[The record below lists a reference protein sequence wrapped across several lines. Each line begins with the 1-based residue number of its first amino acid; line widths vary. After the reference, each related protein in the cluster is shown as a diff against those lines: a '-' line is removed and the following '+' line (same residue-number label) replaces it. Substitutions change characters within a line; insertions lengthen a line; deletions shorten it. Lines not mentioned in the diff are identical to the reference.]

1 MTGFRTGDKNR
12 LEVLEIRTESV
23 GVIDKIDVTG
33 KNAKDISQI
42 MKRWG
47 SKTRKIGAGAN
58 KLEETKF
65 TVTIGKYEY
74 NQAGELVEK

>member
-1 MTGFRTGDKNR
+1 MKDR
-12 LEVLEIRTESV
+12 LKVLEIRTESV

-33 KNAKDISQI
+33 KSAKEISQI

-47 SKTRKIGAGAN
+47 GKTRKMGAGAD

-74 NQAGELVEK
+74 NKVGELVEK